1 MLNFMRD
8 LSLKLIIDGMSLP
21 GIVTALSFWL
31 CIPVVTVSS
40 LRIFIRIMRYSLFSF
55 FSSLE
60 SLFSSKETSHTGEGQ
75 DKYQRERMVILRE
88 PSMVIEMETITLGH
102 VHILIDTL
110 IHGGESISAAS
121 RKLLK
126 FLFLTGLTAVG
137 DALEE
142 LKSEL
147 EIMAIRCMEVLCKD
161 SFNL

>member
-1 MLNFMRD
+1 MRD
-8 LSLKLIIDGMSLP
+8 LSLKLIINGMSLP
-21 GIVTALSFWL
+21 GIVTALSFGL
-31 CIPVVTVSS
+31 CIPVITVLS
-40 LRIFIRIMRYSLFSF
+40 LRIFIRIMRYSLFSL
-55 FSSLE
+55 FSILE
-60 SLFSSKETSHTGEGQ
+60 SLFSSKETSHTGEGP
-75 DKYQRERMVILRE
+75 DKYQRDGMVILSE
-88 PSMVIEMETITLGH
+88 PSTVIEMVTITLGH
-102 VHILIDTL
+102 VHTRIDTL